1 MKLNHID
8 KGNEFDFGRT
18 SDNYAK
24 FRDIYPA
31 SMYQKLISFG
41 IGQRGQKI
49 LDLGSG
55 TAVLPINLSQTE
67 AIFTATDISDNQ
79 IEYGKS
85 LVKSKGISN
94 IDFKVCSAED
104 TGFKNNSFD
113 VVTAVQCFHYFDAE
127 KAAKEIHR
135 ILKPNGFFCKIFM
148 DWLPYEDEVIGEM
161 ENLVLKYNPD
171 WNGKGFNQ
179 FEYSYPSWAKGKFDI
194 DTIHS
199 YNAVLEFSKE
209 DWLGRVLTCRGVGAS
224 LNDEKIKEFEAE
236 YREMLNKYPEPLK
249 LKQQIHI
256 EIYRRK

>member
-24 FRDIYPA
+24 FRNIYPS

-41 IGQRGQKI
+41 IGQRSQKI

-55 TAVLPINLSQTE
+55 TAVLPINLSQTG
-67 AIFTATDISDNQ
+67 AVFTATDISKNQ

-104 TGFKNNSFD
+104 TGFENNSFD

-127 KAAKEIHR
+127 KAATEIHR

-148 DWLPYEDEVIGEM
+148 DWLPYEDKVIGEM

-171 WNGKGFNQ
+171 
-179 FEYSYPSWAKGKFDI
+179 
-194 DTIHS
+194 
-199 YNAVLEFSKE
+199 
-209 DWLGRVLTCRGVGAS
+209 
-224 LNDEKIKEFEAE
+224 
-236 YREMLNKYPEPLK
+236 
-249 LKQQIHI
+249 
-256 EIYRRK
+256 